1 MTGTDAIHAWANIAT
16 LLVLV
21 GGVFYA
27 SLWRYME

>member
-1 MTGTDAIHAWANIAT
+1 MSDTDAIHAWLNLAT

-27 SLWRYME
+27 SLWKHME